1 MARFSSRRR
10 VRTGCSSVLSRCVR
24 KHAAD
29 PLAGK
34 AQMAEE
40 EARLLALKAGEAE
53 MQRVKVTAIRG
64 REERRLLEQKMLEA
78 EMLALKMAEE
88 SERR

>member
-10 VRTGCSSVLSRCVR
+10 VRTGGSSVLSRCVR

-53 MQRVKVTAIRG
+53 AETQRVKVTAIRG
-64 REERRLLEQKMLEA
+64 REERRLL
-78 EMLALKMAEE
+78 
-88 SERR
+88 

>member
-1 MARFSSRRR
+1 
-10 VRTGCSSVLSRCVR
+10 
-24 KHAAD
+24 
-29 PLAGK
+29 
-34 AQMAEE
+34 MAEE